1 MKTEAQLFAGVAG
14 FFFVT
19 GLGYGWF
26 AQDPAGTAA
35 LTVSF
40 LMSGL
45 IALFFTRK
53 YRLGGK
59 RPEDRRRGEVAERVG
74 ALDFFPPRSAYPPV
88 TALGAAVAALGVV
101 YGLWLFVIGMGVL
114 GAGVVGLVFEYVHRG
129 E

>member
-1 MKTEAQLFAGVAG
+1 MKTEAWLFAGVAA
-14 FFFVT
+14 FFIVT
-19 GLGYGWF
+19 DIGYAWF

-40 LMSGL
+40 LMAGL

-53 YRLGGK
+53 YRLGGT
-59 RPEDRRRGEVAERVG
+59 RPEDRKRGEVAERVG
-74 ALDFFPPRSAYPPV
+74 ALDFFPPRSGFPPV

-101 YGLWLFVIGMGVL
+101 FGLWLFVIGLVVL
-114 GAGVVGLVFEYVHRG
+114 VGGVVGMAFEYVHRG